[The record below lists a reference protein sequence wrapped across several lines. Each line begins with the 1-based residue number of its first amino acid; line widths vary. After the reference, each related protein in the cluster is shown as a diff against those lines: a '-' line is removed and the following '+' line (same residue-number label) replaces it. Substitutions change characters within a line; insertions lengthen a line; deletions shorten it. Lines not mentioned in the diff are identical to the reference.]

1 MRAARVANARY
12 EPRVAGMNADS
23 PRAKANKGRIAASGF
38 TLIELLVV
46 IAIIAI
52 LASLLLPALSKAK
65 AKGQGIV
72 CLSNTKQLALA
83 WLGYTGDYSEKVANN
98 YGVAETIAAIN
109 NKAFDNWVNNVMSWD
124 VGASVDLISITNT
137 AWVVNGV
144 LGSYT
149 AGAVGVY
156 KCPADNYLSPVQ
168 ARAGFIRRNRSLSMN
183 SIFGRFSTS
192 GDPGADPT
200 VRGVNWGF
208 QEYRQFL
215 KTTQVPRPAGTWL
228 TLDEQPDSIN
238 DGYFINNP
246 TATSWQDVPAS
257 YHNGAC
263 GFSFAD
269 GHSEVKKWKSATS
282 VYNVQFSDPANKA
295 FDAAGKNDFAWYL
308 QRTGYTLATTGAPQ
322 FGY

>member
-1 MRAARVANARY
+1 MRSARVAYARY
-12 EPRVAGMNADS
+12 EPIVAGMNTDS
-23 PRAKANKGRIAASGF
+23 PRSKTNSGRTAATGF

-52 LASLLLPALSKAK
+52 LAALLLPALGKAK

-83 WLGYTGDYSEKVANN
+83 WLGYTGDFNEKVANN

-109 NKAFDNWVNNVMSWD
+109 NKAFDNWVNNVMSWG
-124 VGASVDLISITNT
+124 VGADVDLVSITNT
-137 AWVVNGV
+137 AWVLNGV
-144 LGSYT
+144 LGPYT

-156 KCPADNYLSPVQ
+156 TCPADNFLSPAQ
-168 ARAGFIRRNRSLSMN
+168 ASAGFIRRNRSLSMN
-183 SIFGRFSTS
+183 SMFGRFSTS
-192 GDPGADPT
+192 TDPAQDPT
-200 VRGVNWGF
+200 LRGLHWGG

-215 KTTQVPRPAGTWL
+215 KTTQVPRPSGTWL
-228 TLDEQPDSIN
+228 TIDEHPDTIN
-238 DGYFINNP
+238 DGYFSNSP
-246 TATSWQDVPAS
+246 TDSSWNDIPAS

-269 GHSEVKKWKSATS
+269 GHSEVKKWKSAS
-282 VYNVQFSDPANKA
+282 SIYNVQFRDPGNKT
-295 FDAAGKNDFAWYL
+295 FDAAGRADYAWYL
-308 QRTGYTLATTGAPQ
+308 QRTGFILVATGQPQ

>member
-1 MRAARVANARY
+1 MRAARVAYARD
-12 EPRVAGMNADS
+12 EPTVAGMDTGFR
-23 PRAKANKGRIAASGF
+23 RAKRSGDRTAASGF

-52 LASLLLPALSKAK
+52 LAALLLPALSRAK

-83 WLGYTGDYSEKVANN
+83 WLGYTGDFNERVANN

-109 NKAFDNWVNNVMSWD
+109 NKAFDNWVNNVMSWTVGMD
-124 VGASVDLISITNT
+124 VDQISITNT
-137 AWVVNGV
+137 AWVINGV
-144 LGSYT
+144 LGPYT

-156 KCPADNYLSPVQ
+156 KCPADNYLSRAQ
-168 ARAGFIRRNRSLSMN
+168 ASAGFIRRNRSLSMN
-183 SIFGRFSTS
+183 SMFGRFSTS
-192 GDPGADPT
+192 TNPNDDPT
-200 VRGVNWGF
+200 LRGLHWGG

-215 KTTQVPRPAGTWL
+215 KTTQVPKPSGTWL
-228 TLDEQPDSIN
+228 TIDEHPDTIN
-238 DGYFINNP
+238 DGFFINGP
-246 TATSWQDVPAS
+246 SDSSWNDIPAS

-282 VYNVQFSDPANKA
+282 VYNVQFSRPASKY
-295 FDAAGKNDFAWYL
+295 FDTAGRADFAWYL
-308 QRTGYTLATTGAPQ
+308 QRTGYILATTGQPQ